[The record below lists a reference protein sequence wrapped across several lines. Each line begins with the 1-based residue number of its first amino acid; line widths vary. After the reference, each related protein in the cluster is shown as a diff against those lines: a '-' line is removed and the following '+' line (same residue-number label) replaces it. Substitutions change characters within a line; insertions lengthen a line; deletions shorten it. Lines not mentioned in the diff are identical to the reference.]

1 MMWPF
6 NKKPPTDAGKIL
18 ETLDAQQRLT
28 AEQQK
33 INEEIRAQV
42 LELARRRTL
51 IGESL
56 IEKESADASDD

>member
-6 NKKPPTDAGKIL
+6 NKKPPTDAAKIL
-18 ETLDAQQRLT
+18 ETLDAQKKLA
-28 AEQQK
+28 AEAQK
-33 INEEIRAQV
+33 KNEEIRAQV

-51 IGESL
+51 IGEHL